1 MTPMDK
7 MELLQKEATKIV
19 KKSWGRKASC
29 TDVRKCHSV
38 HGTTVYE
45 VVVEGWEGEDEAV
58 PEVTDAIDLL
68 AGEVGLAT
76 NVGVILV

>member
-7 MELLQKEATKIV
+7 MELLRSEATKLV

-45 VVVEGWEGEDEAV
+45 VVLEGWEAAEETF
-58 PEVTDAIDLL
+58 PEINTAM
-68 AGEVGLAT
+68 EQLAT
-76 NVGVILV
+76 ELGIGAVEVVWM